1 MSNSS
6 AVVVISQSLFM
17 HILFLAMVTSLPTQR
32 RMSDVPAYNRSAIF
46 IVLHT
51 ASFTVAAC
59 FVGSRVLKR
68 DWQKRWTEFRR
79 FESMLHVSF
88 IGSTWSMSHCVVGK

>member
-1 MSNSS
+1 MY
-6 AVVVISQSLFM
+6 Q
-17 HILFLAMVTSLPTQR
+17 HITEVQFLVSCM
-32 RMSDVPAYNRSAIF
+32 
-46 IVLHT
+46 HT

-88 IGSTWSMSHCVVGK
+88 IDSAWSMSHCVVGSQNPGPSAGLLFQLYNI